1 MKLIIRHNHEEW
13 REPIEIETRRHVL
26 KLQKL
31 LKRYSPDLVRLHGD
45 VEKHPRKESYLFS
58 VNLSLPT
65 GILHATGE
73 GAEVRTSVKTAF
85 AEIEAQ
91 IKKHMALLRKDYEWK
106 RKRPNAKVSA

>member
-1 MKLIIRHNHEEW
+1 MKLIIRHNNEEW
-13 REPIEIETRRHVL
+13 REPIETETQKHVL

-31 LKRYSPDLVRLHGD
+31 LKRFAPDLVRLHGD
-45 VEKHPRKESYLFS
+45 VKKHPRRESYFFS

-91 IKKHMALLRKDYEWK
+91 IKKHMSLLRKDYQWK
-106 RKRPNAKVSA
+106 RKRPYAKALA